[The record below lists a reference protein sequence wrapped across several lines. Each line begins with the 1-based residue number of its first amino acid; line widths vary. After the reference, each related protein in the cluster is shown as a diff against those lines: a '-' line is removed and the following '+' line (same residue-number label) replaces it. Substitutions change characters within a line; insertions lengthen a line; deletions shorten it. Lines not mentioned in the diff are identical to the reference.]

1 MARGMQTPHEI
12 INQLSPG
19 DGLAILQTLAR
30 EDEQLA
36 ARIAEIATARLRD
49 VDMEGVAFALYEELE
64 CLEVEEVWDRS
75 GSTRHGYV
83 DSAEAADQMM
93 DEVVEPYLDEL

>member
-36 ARIAEIATARLRD
+36 ARTRRTASRPPDLAPNF
-49 VDMEGVAFALYEELE
+49 AFVLPLTPPLWPGIE
-64 CLEVEEVWDRS
+64 RN
-75 GSTRHGYV
+75 RR
-83 DSAEAADQMM
+83 
-93 DEVVEPYLDEL
+93 P